1 MEKALNYKFQRRSNS
16 YFEWLYEVIKS
27 EKYFEADSVIVFD
40 YRDGVKSK
48 AV

>member
-1 MEKALNYKFQRRSNS
+1 MERALKYKFQRRSNS

-27 EKYFEADSVIVFD
+27 EKYIEADSVVIFD
-40 YRDGVKSK
+40 YREDATRR